1 MNFLAPG
8 WILVAGVA
16 SAVVVAT
23 EGPAASRL
31 LGLPAV
37 ASKSV
42 GAVYFAADEPPIAD
56 RLVVLD
62 AGKIVEE
69 GTHAQLLATGGHY
82 AQLWERQSGGFL
94 DLDVK
99 AAE

>member
-1 MNFLAPG
+1 M
-8 WILVAGVA
+8 
-16 SAVVVAT
+16 
-23 EGPAASRL
+23 
-31 LGLPAV
+31 
-37 ASKSV
+37 
-42 GAVYFAADEPPIAD
+42 D
-56 RLVVLD
+56 RLVVLE

-94 DLDVK
+94 DLEAK